1 MGSIFYLMGK
11 SSSGKD
17 TIYQKLMED
26 SELSLRTLV
35 MYTTRP
41 IREGETE
48 GKEYHFVTADEM
60 ERMEQEGRLIEK
72 RTYPTMYGDWHYFT
86 VDDGSV
92 ELDSWDYLL
101 IGTPESFVRI
111 RDHFGA
117 EKVIPLMLDTD
128 DGDRLQRALNRE
140 RRQKEPKYSEMCRR
154 FLADEED
161 FSPAKKKAAGIE
173 REFRND
179 DLRVCLADMKEYI
192 RSCRA
197 GAGSEGT
204 R

>member
-17 TIYQKLMED
+17 TIYKKLMED

-41 IREGETE
+41 RREGERE
-48 GKEYHFVTADEM
+48 GEEYHFVTAEQMHEM
-60 ERMEQEGRLIEK
+60 DRAGRIIEK

-92 ELDSWDYLL
+92 EPEKYDYLL
-101 IGTPESFVRI
+101 IGTLESFVKI
-111 RDHFGA
+111 RNYYGRDR
-117 EKVIPLMLDTD
+117 VIPLMLETD

-140 RRQKEPKYSEMCRR
+140 RSQSVPKYSEMCRR
-154 FLADEED
+154 FLADEAD
-161 FSPAKKKAAGIE
+161 FSSEKKKEAGIE

-179 DLRVCLADMKEYI
+179 DLRECLSEMREYI
-192 RSCRA
+192 LTLEHRQS
-197 GAGSEGT
+197 
-204 R
+204 